1 MMRSLRGPQTL
12 FVLALL
18 AGGAA
23 QAQAQNAV
31 ITGRVT
37 SEQGQPLQGA
47 NVYIT
52 ELNLS
57 VGTNAT
63 GNYTITVPAARV
75 SGQSVMLRA
84 RSVGFTPQSRQIT
97 IRAGAQT
104 VDFSMRPDVT
114 RLSEVVVTGVAAA
127 TEQIK
132 VPFAVARVDTS
143 QMPVTGG
150 NAVAQLQGKIPG
162 ANIVSA
168 SGRPGDAP
176 SVVLRGPASIN
187 ASGRSQ
193 GPLYIVDG
201 VILQGGTPD
210 LNPSDIENIEVV
222 KGAAAASLYGARAGA
237 GVIHITTKSG
247 KNAAEGVRFGGTR
260 SGSGSTTSRRRTR
273 RRPRAS

>member
-143 QMPVTGG
+143 DMPVTGG

-210 LNPSDIENIEVV
+210 LNPSAIENIEF
-222 KGAAAASLYGARAGA
+222 
-237 GVIHITTKSG
+237 
-247 KNAAEGVRFGGTR
+247 E
-260 SGSGSTTSRRRTR
+260 
-273 RRPRAS
+273 